1 MANKI
6 TVALLLFSIL
16 YLFPSHATLLDT
28 KKFVHFEGNS
38 ILFFLLISLI
48 ANFIDWFY
56 GVGKSF
62 KVPTENCSKH

>member
-38 ILFFLLISLI
+38 ILFFLLIYLI
-48 ANFIDWFY
+48 PNFID
-56 GVGKSF
+56 
-62 KVPTENCSKH
+62 